1 MKILGIIPARYASTR
16 FPAKALT
23 KIEGMPMVFR
33 TYSQALKAGS
43 LDKVVI
49 ATDHEKIYST
59 VEKLGAQVVMTK
71 ETHPSGT
78 DRCAEAMDLMQN
90 NYDYVIN
97 IQGDEPFIQPGQI
110 DELADLLDG
119 KVELAT
125 LVTPVKNQDDLTN
138 PGVMKVVIN
147 QAGFAMYFSR
157 EPIPH
162 VRGVEKSEWIHH
174 HRFYKHVCM
183 YAYRNDILKKI
194 TQLPISSLEK
204 AESLEQLRW
213 LENNYQIKIGV
224 TELTSISIDT
234 PSDLQKALKI
244 YQK

>member
-49 ATDHEKIYST
+49 ATDHEKIYYT

-162 VRGVEKSEWIHH
+162 IRGVEKSEWIHH

-183 YAYRNDILKKI
+183 YAYRVDILKKI

-213 LENNYQIKIGV
+213 LENNYQIKVGV

-244 YQK
+244 HQK